1 MSLRISKN
9 TKMSTSKSGRER
21 GEQTLKNNPPP
32 KKIQTTIP
40 YLKNLERILKN
51 PKRSPRT
58 SKKKKIP
65 PRNPTRTTRN
75 KNKISDHESFDNQ
88 FGLALFV
95 TSLPIPCISYSTL

>member
-32 KKIQTTIP
+32 QENPNHDPLFKKSRENPKESKTIP
-40 YLKNLERILKN
+40 KNFKE
-51 PKRSPRT
+51 
-58 SKKKKIP
+58 KKIP

>member
-32 KKIQTTIP
+32 QENPNHDPLFKKSR
-40 YLKNLERILKN
+40 EN
-51 PKRSPRT
+51 PKE
-58 SKKKKIP
+58 SKEQKIP